1 MGVSANTKVKTWKKR
16 GVGPYGNG
24 VVRPKPPKKSQEHTK
39 WQLKDPRPTRPRS
52 APKHAQ

>member
-1 MGVSANTKVKTWKKR
+1 LGVSANTKVKTWKKR